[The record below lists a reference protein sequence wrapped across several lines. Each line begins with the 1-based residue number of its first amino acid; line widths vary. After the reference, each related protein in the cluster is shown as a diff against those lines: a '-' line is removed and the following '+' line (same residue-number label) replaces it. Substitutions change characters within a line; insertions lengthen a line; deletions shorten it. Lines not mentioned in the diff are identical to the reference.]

1 MKNEFLFSASFRI
14 RHPVLAADYILSAIP
29 LYPRI
34 INSVGMQ
41 RKTRQGDSLPGVYD
55 RTYLSFPLDVSYYD
69 SLEGFISSQIEK
81 DYLSNEEFLRSLR
94 QSGGEVEFFLGLCVY
109 ENKGIVLDHDLICR
123 LARKSISLS
132 FDLYG
137 GNDEEK

>member
-1 MKNEFLFSASFRI
+1 
-14 RHPVLAADYILSAIP
+14 
-29 LYPRI
+29 
-34 INSVGMQ
+34 MQ